1 MRKLALGLSL
11 AAALAGTSATQASN
25 IVETAQEAGMF
36 NTLIAA
42 IFLTSITNGMI
53 LLNIGIY
60 TQNIVSGVILV
71 VALSLDRLRT
81 LRL

>member
-1 MRKLALGLSL
+1 VLGGASL
-11 AAALAGTSATQASN
+11 KGGRGK
-25 IVETAQEAGMF
+25 VV

-53 LLNIGIY
+53 LLDIGIY
-60 TQNIVSGVILV
+60 TQNIVSGLILV